1 MYRFRQG
8 FYADVRTERRHTSTI
23 VYKNGVLTEN
33 KERVTDGAFIR
44 VFDGKM
50 WYYAS
55 TENPENIQKELDG
68 LYELAEANPEIDAH
82 PLVRRFEVNREKKY
96 LFKDCSTENI
106 PRERKQKL
114 LTDLFPLV
122 AAYPEIK
129 LSVMRYLDR
138 HSDYSFYSSKGAA
151 LFYDYQTCGAAIS
164 CQAAADGKNFSFAY
178 QKGKTRFEEVCGLE
192 KELKQS
198 IEEGITFLKTAKDA
212 ETGDFPVIFPLL
224 PFI

>member
-114 LTDLFPLV
+114 LTDLFPLA

-164 CQAAADGKNFSFAY
+164 CQAAADGKNFSICLP
-178 QKGKTRFEEVCGLE
+178 KG
-192 KELKQS
+192 
-198 IEEGITFLKTAKDA
+198 
-212 ETGDFPVIFPLL
+212 
-224 PFI
+224 